1 MFRNIIIS
9 TFLILAGSF
18 IFTTD
23 VFSQRELNIATRI
36 SPPIVDHSDNK
47 YTGYSID
54 IWNEVAKRNDYQ
66 TNWIQKNSIQ
76 ELIDSVK
83 NKEVD
88 ASIASI
94 SQTPSREE
102 VVDFSNPYLDSGLQ
116 IISQKNTNS
125 IFDLFKIFLNSGAV
139 KILIVGVILIL
150 LVAHIYWITK
160 RITTPKFP
168 KNYFFGIWEG
178 IWWGSVGL
186 FQADYG
192 EERPGSRR
200 GQFVLIIWLFISLV
214 FLAQLEAVVT
224 AEYTIDRLESRV
236 STLSDIISLKVG
248 VVEGTT
254 SQIYASEQNLN
265 TVSYNNAQEMLNA
278 VRDGQIKAGISDAPI
293 VQFYKNHEGSG
304 LVETGEVLQRETYAI
319 AFSIGSPL
327 RKEINK
333 TLLEMEGDGTL
344 KKFNKNGSQ

>member
-1 MFRNIIIS
+1 M
-9 TFLILAGSF
+9 
-18 IFTTD
+18 
-23 VFSQRELNIATRI
+23 
-36 SPPIVDHSDNK
+36 
-47 YTGYSID
+47 
-54 IWNEVAKRNDYQ
+54 
-66 TNWIQKNSIQ
+66 
-76 ELIDSVK
+76 
-83 NKEVD
+83 
-88 ASIASI
+88 
-94 SQTPSREE
+94 
-102 VVDFSNPYLDSGLQ
+102 
-116 IISQKNTNS
+116 
-125 IFDLFKIFLNSGAV
+125 
-139 KILIVGVILIL
+139 
-150 LVAHIYWITK
+150 
-160 RITTPKFP
+160 
-168 KNYFFGIWEG
+168 
-178 IWWGSVGL
+178 
-186 FQADYG
+186 
-192 EERPGSRR
+192 
-200 GQFVLIIWLFISLV
+200 V

-344 KKFNKNGSQ
+344 KKIQQKWFPITE